1 MAKIVFAK
9 AEISVVAAR
18 VLVTA
23 SYSPSG
29 LIGKSLTSF
38 EAAPYKLFVNVN
50 YDHYYHYW

>member
-1 MAKIVFAK
+1 MAKIVFDK
-9 AEISVVAAR
+9 AEISVVVAR

-38 EAAPYKLFVNVN
+38 EAAP
-50 YDHYYHYW
+50 

>member
-9 AEISVVAAR
+9 AEISVVVAR
-18 VLVTA
+18 VSATA

-38 EAAPYKLFVNVN
+38 KAAP
-50 YDHYYHYW
+50 